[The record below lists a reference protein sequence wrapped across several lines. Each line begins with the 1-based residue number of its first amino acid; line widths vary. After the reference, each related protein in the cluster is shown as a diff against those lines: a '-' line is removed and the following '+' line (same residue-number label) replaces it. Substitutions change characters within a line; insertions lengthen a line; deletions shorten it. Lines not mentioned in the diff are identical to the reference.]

1 MNIYPAPNFLI
12 RKKSTGCVAGQLNRL
27 FIFFLK
33 LSSYFYYMRKYWL
46 SIFLSGFLLSCQ
58 EETNLPVSDEPY
70 IPDWIFKHWVWEDEG
85 TTASAR
91 QLADDYLAHGIPV
104 DAIIIDSP
112 WETGY
117 NTFDWDP
124 GYYPDAQGMIDYF
137 HSKNIKVLTWIT
149 GVINNDV
156 QPLYDSLKTEK
167 FFMQNKKNG
176 EATVIEWWKGDGSLF
191 DYWNPAV
198 AAWVQQGMDR
208 MLDMGID
215 GWKCDGTDYYSL
227 FSPYSPGADKNISR
241 NDYSKKYYQF
251 FNDRSKEKNGK
262 DAVVMARPID
272 NYGIE
277 FLSGDLVAFADKNM
291 IFAGWVG
298 DQDATFEG
306 LKKALNNMYHSYQY
320 GYLIFGSDI
329 GGYREDDTEP
339 LKRSKELFIR
349 WAQLGAFSGL
359 MENGGGGEHRPWV
372 FDNQTLDIYKKLVLL
387 RGQLV
392 SYLVQSAKKAYNN
405 QESLMQFQNSSTYG
419 YSLGEEI
426 FVAPVMNK
434 TGNVKIQFPAGEQ
447 WVYLYDKSQTYDG
460 GTSLEQVWPLD
471 EFPVFIRQGSSL
483 VDELE
488 P

>member
-1 MNIYPAPNFLI
+1 
-12 RKKSTGCVAGQLNRL
+12 
-27 FIFFLK
+27 
-33 LSSYFYYMRKYWL
+33 MRKFIL
-46 SIFLSGFLLSCQ
+46 LGCISIFLFSCQ
-58 EETNLPVSDEPY
+58 EETNVPASDEPY
-70 IPDWIFKHWVWEDEG
+70 IPDWIFKHWIWEDEG

-91 QLADDYLAHGIPV
+91 QLADDYLAHDIPV

-117 NTFDWDP
+117 NTFDWDA

-149 GVINNDV
+149 GVINTDV
-156 QPLYDSLKTEK
+156 QPLYDSLKAEN
-167 FFMQNKKNG
+167 FFMLNKKNG
-176 EATVIEWWKGDGSLF
+176 EAAVIEWWKGDGSLF

-198 AAWVQQGMDR
+198 SDYVKQGMDR
-208 MLDMGID
+208 MLAMGID

-227 FSPYSPGADKNISR
+227 FSPYSPGAGKNISR
-241 NDYSKKYYQF
+241 NDYSKMYYQLF
-251 FNDRSKEKNGK
+251 HDRSKEVRGK

-272 NYGIE
+272 NYG
-277 FLSGDLVAFADKNM
+277 LGLGGDIVAFADKNM

-306 LKKALNNMYHSYQY
+306 LKKALNNMYHSYLY

-392 SYLVQSAKKAYNN
+392 PYLVQSSKKAYNK

-419 YSLGEEI
+419 YFLGDDI

-434 TGNVKIQFPAGEQ
+434 TGNVRIQFPAGEQ
-447 WVYLYDKSQTYDG
+447 WVYLYDKSQTFDG
-460 GTSLEQVWPLD
+460 GTSVEQVWPLD

-483 VDELE
+483 VDQLE